1 MNMRDSVGVVIPT
14 YNRPDRTVEAIRSV
28 MAQTYSISEIV
39 VVDDGSSPNYRDEL
53 RTKLSKLPV
62 RLIEIERTCHPGNAR
77 QVGITSLSSKWVAF
91 LDSDDIWFPNK
102 VEKQLSYAREKSAR
116 AICSNALIN
125 AENNSP
131 KSLLQGVPKNLN
143 LKRLLKVNLIITSSV
158 LIERELILEIGGF
171 VKSYPALGAEDYATW
186 LRIATKTN
194 WDYVDDNLLLY
205 DNYSVD
211 SVSKSNIFTH
221 DFSRIGGILD
231 FASWQKIENGKR
243 LARFRGLISL
253 STRFIPK

>member
-1 MNMRDSVGVVIPT
+1 MTDSVGVVIPT

-39 VVDDGSSPNYRDEL
+39 VVDDGSSLNYRDEL
-53 RTKLSKLPV
+53 RTQLSTLPV
-62 RLIEIERTCHPGNAR
+62 RLIEIERSCHPGNAR

-91 LDSDDIWFPNK
+91 LDSDDVWFPNK
-102 VEKQLSYAREKSAR
+102 VEKQLNYARAKNSR

-125 AENNSP
+125 DNNNSL
-131 KSLLQGVPKNLN
+131 KSLLQEVPKKLN
-143 LKRLLKVNLIITSSV
+143 LKRLLRANLIITSSV

-186 LRIATKTN
+186 LRIATKTQ
-194 WDYVDDNLLLY
+194 WDYLDDDLLLY

-221 DFSRIGGILD
+221 NFSRMAGILD
-231 FASWQKIENGKR
+231 FASWQNVENGKR

-253 STRFIPK
+253 STKFIPK

>member
-1 MNMRDSVGVVIPT
+1 
-14 YNRPDRTVEAIRSV
+14 

-53 RTKLSKLPV
+53 RTMLSKLPV
-62 RLIEIERTCHPGNAR
+62 RLIEIERSCHPGNAR

-102 VEKQLSYAREKSAR
+102 VEKQLSYVRAKSAR

-125 AENNSP
+125 ADNNSP
-131 KSLLQGVPKNLN
+131 KSLLQGVPKKLN
-143 LKRLLKVNLIITSSV
+143 LKRLLKANFIITSSV

-186 LRIATKTN
+186 LRIATKTH
-194 WDYVDDNLLLY
+194 WDYLDDDLLLY

-221 DFSRIGGILD
+221 DFSRMAGILD
-231 FASWQKIENGKR
+231 FASWQKVENGKR

-253 STRFIPK
+253 STKFIPR